1 MVAHVAD
8 TTRFCP
14 WPSDLS
20 TAGCTWW
27 DAPTARNAALG
38 EAVER
43 YCGNLVP
50 SSLSFARHSDWCAAG
65 VAAVAPAAVPLFSS
79 AQYAERGFP
88 FTPFTDDLAIHW
100 TEARDMRSN
109 EPCLVPASLVYV
121 TYPRA
126 EGPTRDASLTNPV
139 IAAGIA
145 TGATCEEAECVALEE
160 LIERDAVT
168 VAWLAG
174 EQLERVVIPDQ
185 MAALFAGPAA
195 SLDTTIIYFPN
206 PYQLPVLGAL
216 VYDRKTALVTL
227 GTACRP
233 HPLDAMLKAYA
244 EAAQLQM
251 LAYAL
256 DDPNSPLLQAVQR
269 IPNSPLKPWRA
280 DRCYSQS
287 YRSDWRDVTDLL
299 CQLQLY
305 LDPSMKVHLDEY
317 LRNATLRTFDQLPK
331 GRSRERTDYLEC
343 LRAVPTPLFA
353 VDVTTADVAACGLW
367 VVRVVAPG
375 LCTNTPAAF
384 PLLGNQRIQSLQK
397 LHRKRPP
404 LPYA

>member
-1 MVAHVAD
+1 
-8 TTRFCP
+8 
-14 WPSDLS
+14 
-20 TAGCTWW
+20 
-27 DAPTARNAALG
+27 
-38 EAVER
+38 
-43 YCGNLVP
+43 
-50 SSLSFARHSDWCAAG
+50 
-65 VAAVAPAAVPLFSS
+65 
-79 AQYAERGFP
+79 
-88 FTPFTDDLAIHW
+88 
-100 TEARDMRSN
+100 
-109 EPCLVPASLVYV
+109 
-121 TYPRA
+121 
-126 EGPTRDASLTNPV
+126 V

-185 MAALFAGPAA
+185 MTALFAGPAA
-195 SLDTTIIYFPN
+195 NLETTIIYFPN

-216 VYDRKTALVTL
+216 VYDRKTDLVTL

-256 DDPNSPLLQAVQR
+256 DDPNSPLLQAIQR
-269 IPNSPLKPWRA
+269 TPNSPLKPWRA

-299 CQLQLY
+299 CQIQLY
-305 LDPSMKVHLDEY
+305 LDPSMKAHLDEH

-343 LRAVPTPLFA
+343 LRAVPTPLLA

-367 VVRVVAPG
+367 VVRVIAPG

-384 PLLGNQRIQSLQK
+384 PLLGNQRLQSLQK
-397 LHRKRPP
+397 LHPKRPP
-404 LPYA
+404 LPYRLIVVEDLNVRGLARTRLAKSILDAGWSTFLTILTDKAASAGGQVIRINPRFTTQTCSNCGELVPKSLSVRTHICPSCGYVADRDENAAINMLRAGAPPSGTVADRSPDEPRSPIL